1 MKQELLEYL
10 TRYCVREVL
19 SQINEG
25 SESNTCQ
32 RCKGKGY
39 YSGTLRNHG
48 SGEDVYHEAIP
59 CDFPGCHNGKVD
71 REENRH
77 AQGIGPCPH
86 LKEEETPTNANDFHV
101 DAQGAWCKDCG
112 SKGHL
117 AKVGLGDLKYVC
129 SNQKC
134 KNARGMPLPHYRGL
148 KEADDETKGAPAPPA
163 DGQGTAE
170 QPEIPK
176 DKDTTPEP
184 PSEPETPPPSPELKG
199 IIMVDPRDKSK
210 LDVQKIQ
217 GGNDAALER
226 ELYRIAS
233 SKAGPSTKVALAT
246 SRMVKGALSNPNTAV
261 YLYLGKYDPESREIF
276 LMADKSLQIAKDQS
290 ISPAELTGT
299 PTTMPAP
306 THFDPITASPGQ
318 LAQRM
323 QAGGQTQVPRVDEKL
338 VKVIRKMVN
347 EMLDKK

>member
-19 SQINEG
+19 RQLNEE

-32 RCKGKGY
+32 KCKGKGY
-39 YSGTLRNHG
+39 FSGTLRNHG
-48 SGEDVYHEAIP
+48 SGENVYHEAIP
-59 CDFPGCHNGKVD
+59 CDFPGCHDGKVD
-71 REENRH
+71 RAENQH

-86 LKEEETPTNANDFHV
+86 
-101 DAQGAWCKDCG
+101 
-112 SKGHL
+112 
-117 AKVGLGDLKYVC
+117 
-129 SNQKC
+129 
-134 KNARGMPLPHYRGL
+134 L

-176 DKDTTPEP
+176 DKDTTPEK
-184 PSEPETPPPSPELKG
+184 PSEPETPPSDPTPTLTG
-199 IIMVDPRDKSK
+199 IRMVDPRDKSR
-210 LDVQKIQ
+210 LDLQKIR
-217 GGNDAALER
+217 GGSDSALER
-226 ELYRIAS
+226 ELYQIAS
-233 SKAGPSTKVALAT
+233 SKAGPRTKVALAT
-246 SRMVKGALSNPNTAV
+246 TRTVKSVLNNPHASLF
-261 YLYLGKYDPESREIF
+261 LYLGKYDPESDEIF

-299 PTTMPAP
+299 PTSMPVS
-306 THFDPITASPGQ
+306 TQFDPITASPTQ
-318 LAQRM
+318 LSRRM
-323 QAGGQTQVPRVDEKL
+323 QSGGQTQVQNVDERL